1 MIRIDKYVRQ
11 GFEWPLNIVFTLFE
25 FAGEPI
31 PAQKEL
37 PPDLERTLMFILQG
51 IKRDRADILLR
62 YYQGKMTTY
71 EIADELG
78 TSHQDAAYDLRTA
91 LECIARSTRN
101 MTLIRH
107 GVIACLN
114 RRIKEAYSAGYV
126 DGYYIGF
133 KDGENGSKPE
143 HDVLSIEAMDL
154 SVRATNCL
162 LRAQFS
168 TAEEVACADSLRI
181 AKIRNLGHKAAEEVY
196 FKLKE
201 LGLDPKWDMVSFSK
215 ATAEINREKYYAKKK
230 E

>member
-1 MIRIDKYVRQ
+1 MIRIDKYVRR
-11 GFEWPLNIVFTLFE
+11 GYEWPLNIFFTLFE

-37 PPDLERTLMFILQG
+37 PLDLERTLMFILQD
-51 IKRDRADILLR
+51 IKKDRANILLR

-78 TSHQDAAYDLRTA
+78 VSHQDAAYDLRTA
-91 LECIARSTRN
+91 LECIARSPRN
-101 MTLIRH
+101 MTLLRYGI
-107 GVIACLN
+107 ISCLD
-114 RRIKEAYSAGYV
+114 RRIKEAYSAGYT
-126 DGYYIGF
+126 DGYYIGYSDC
-133 KDGENGSKPE
+133 K
-143 HDVLSIEAMDL
+143 HDMSPSDEVLLIEEMDL
-154 SVRATNCL
+154 SVRASNCL

-168 TAEEVACADSLRI
+168 TAEEVACADSRRI

-215 ATAEINREKYYAKKK
+215 ATAEINREKYHAKKK